1 MNIEV
6 YSGFSKKPNST
17 KQPSTPRATLAVRLK
32 EACSVLRPV
41 FLVNQYNLSDN
52 YVKWGSRYH
61 YIEDIVIIGNEL
73 AEYHCSTDV
82 LATFKS
88 VIGSSSQYVVRSS
101 SESDGNLVDNLYPLK
116 SKVETA
122 RCELPNIRTAFTMNS
137 SGSYVIGVKSG
148 NAGTGLKYIVCSAS
162 AFEAFTNV
170 MFGGQWLNA
179 TDVSQDLQK
188 MLVDPMQYISSVM
201 WFPYLAVDNAYTTP
215 TFLTFGYWD
224 AHDFDSAC
232 VGRIIPEE
240 HRVKEITDQI
250 TIPDH
255 PQVSRGSYLNGSP
268 FRRITADIAMFGRL
282 ALDPDFYIDSGA
294 ATVKVSVDAFTGV
307 GELVITSTKGRV
319 VKIAAQVGI
328 PVQLSQVTRDP
339 MGAVLNTVSGVAAGL
354 TGNYVGAAAGVASAV
369 QSMMPQVQSM
379 GAVGSIVAFNH
390 TPEIRINSYTIAD
403 EDNAQLGRPL
413 CKVRTI
419 SNIAGFIQC
428 DRADL
433 DISASPSEKD
443 QIISYMNEGFY
454 YE

>member
-1 MNIEV
+1 MVIDV

-17 KQPSTPRATLAVRLK
+17 KQPTTARASLTVRLK
-32 EACSVLRPV
+32 EACSVLNPV
-41 FLVNQYNLSDN
+41 FLVNAYDLSDN
-52 YVKWGSRYH
+52 YVKWGSRYY
-61 YIEDIVIIGNEL
+61 YIDDIVIVGNEL

-88 VIGSSSQYVVRSS
+88 VIGGSSQYVVRSS
-101 SESDGNLVDNLYPLK
+101 AESDGNLVDNLYPLK

-122 RCELPNIRTAFTMNS
+122 RCELANLRTAFTMNS
-137 SGSYVIGVKSG
+137 PGTYVIGVKSG
-148 NAGTGLKYIVCSAS
+148 NAGTGLKYIVCTAS

-215 TFLTFGYWD
+215 THLTFGYWD
-224 AHDFDSAC
+224 AHDVDSSC

-255 PQVSRGSYLNGSP
+255 PQVSRGAYLNGNP

-433 DISASPSEKD
+433 DISASPTEKD
-443 QIISYMNEGFY
+443 QIVNYMNGGFY